1 MPQPEKAILL
11 VDDSEDDV
19 LMFKRAYKEVGI
31 SKTLRVA
38 YTGDEAIAYL
48 AGEGKFSNREDYPFP
63 DLVLLD
69 LKMPGKT
76 GFDVLRWMRSEPT
89 TKDLRV
95 IVMTGSEDTAAVNRA
110 YKMGATSFI
119 VKSATPEELV
129 RQLREVK
136 NHWL

>member
-1 MPQPEKAILL
+1 MPLSEKAILL

-19 LMFKRAYKEVGI
+19 LIFKRAYKEVGI

-38 YTGDEAIAYL
+38 CTGDEAIAYL

-76 GFDVLRWMRSEPT
+76 GFDVLRWMRTEPT

-110 YKMGATSFI
+110 YKMGANSFI
-119 VKSATPEELV
+119 VKSATPVELV
-129 RQLREVK
+129 KQLREVK